1 MFEQSAVAR
10 LARLASAATEGSA
23 SGSTVYAI
31 GAVRRR
37 YVVGGLAT
45 RIYPIGESRDRLRKG
60 MHAMLDS
67 YSGAVASTLGYWEDE
82 GSVYVDM
89 GDMHSD
95 LDDALRIAES
105 RGELAIFDT
114 WTRDVTYVSYAPVD
128 HTAPDHPR
136 CSVECPAPMMVPVN
150 AA

>member
-1 MFEQSAVAR
+1 MFEPSAIAR
-10 LARLASAATEGSA
+10 LARLAHAATEGSA

-31 GAVRRR
+31 GAVRQR

-67 YSGAVASTLGYWEDE
+67 YGGAVASTLGYWEDE
-82 GSVYVDM
+82 GTLYVDM

-95 LDDALRIAES
+95 LDDALRIAAS

-114 WTRDVTYVSYAPVD
+114 WTRDITYVTYHS
-128 HTAPDHPR
+128 
-136 CSVECPAPMMVPVN
+136 VN